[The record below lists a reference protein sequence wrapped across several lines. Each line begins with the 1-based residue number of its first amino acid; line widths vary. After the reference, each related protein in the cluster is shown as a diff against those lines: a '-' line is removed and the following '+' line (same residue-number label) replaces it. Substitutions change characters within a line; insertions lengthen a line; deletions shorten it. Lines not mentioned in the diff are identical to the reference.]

1 MNKKTI
7 LTILFTILGTILC
20 CCLLILAITFLPNLI
35 SDLRLR
41 PAYQTAETFMQAIK
55 DGNSQN
61 AFALLA
67 QETAEQVGEPAA
79 IQAYFGIPDRLDSYK
94 RGISMSSQAAQ
105 KVEVAFSVTY
115 PNQAKGAI
123 WLTLAKE
130 GDEWKIL
137 NVKVTEK

>member
-20 CCLLILAITFLPNLI
+20 CCLLILAITFLPSLI

-67 QETAEQVGEPAA
+67 QETAEQVG
-79 IQAYFGIPDRLDSYK
+79 
-94 RGISMSSQAAQ
+94 
-105 KVEVAFSVTY
+105 
-115 PNQAKGAI
+115 
-123 WLTLAKE
+123 
-130 GDEWKIL
+130 
-137 NVKVTEK
+137 